1 MYICT
6 CNLGNCESLI
16 SQSLVVAVVLWVML
30 VFSYMSI
37 VGGWLIRTE
46 WDQRDKRF
54 RVLSQIEL
62 IHARLKGGTNIRSE
76 PPWIAGFYSSSKPRR
91 RRRGS
96 RDQIHGFRHGAYPP
110 TPMLLMLKALDEHHH
125 DHTRR
130 KYPTN
135 SLANFRFEE
144 LHKLHLS
151 LFAFFQKWKGE
162 KMFKN
167 KNGRFSL
174 TMMGNFVLNS
184 FEIDYWKR

>member
-1 MYICT
+1 MNISDLPQLNCKSTKDWFRLSLTIDWYFWVISDFSTYEVGT

-91 RRRGS
+91 RRRVRLATKS
-96 RDQIHGFRHGAYPP
+96 TAFA
-110 TPMLLMLKALDEHHH
+110 TALTHH
-125 DHTRR
+125 RR
-130 KYPTN
+130 C
-135 SLANFRFEE
+135 
-144 LHKLHLS
+144 
-151 LFAFFQKWKGE
+151 
-162 KMFKN
+162 
-167 KNGRFSL
+167 
-174 TMMGNFVLNS
+174 
-184 FEIDYWKR
+184 YWC